1 MQNPITTGDVLTYDE
16 ETGQWQNCPFEFLL
30 EDYAPTLTAE
40 TDNMSIE
47 TIEGV
52 LQLKDFGIG
61 YYAYVPAVKDEET
74 GEIITPSTYKYTEGF
89 ISGLEPRIIADENKN
104 LCLAWYEPGIETVE
118 DIAANIEDISKSL
131 DSLNQAINAE
141 NGLSD
146 QIESL
151 QTQTNQISNDLE
163 AVKSNKADS
172 NSVYTKDEIDESFEN
187 VYTKEEID
195 STFEDV
201 YTQEEIDNY
210 LNNIYTKEETNIEI
224 GKAVA
229 AADHLKR
236 VIVESKDEIIN
247 NYFDREDYDT
257 YIFMIP
263 TGLEEDS
270 NKYDEYLIVN
280 IDGMKAIEKVGSWE
294 VNLSDYATK
303 QEIGYVEGSRLITS
317 DEVTKLTSI
326 QERAERNII
335 NSISSEFEFSGDRQ
349 LNIRSI
355 STEKITDLADWLNN
369 NAGTTDFKGLS
380 ENNLTDDL
388 YNKLVEAMFISS
400 VSDQLKVDESGK
412 LSILNINS
420 NQVKGLEDL
429 LEEKAS
435 KSSVLSLENSVL
447 SISNVL
453 NSMKSTVTQHTTD
466 IELLK
471 DQLIWHDVT
480 D

>member
-30 EDYAPTLTAE
+30 EDYAPTLTIE
-40 TDNMSIE
+40 TDNVSIE
-47 TIEGV
+47 NIGGV
-52 LQLKDFGIG
+52 LQLKDFGTG
-61 YYAYVPAVKDEET
+61 YYAYVPAVKDKET
-74 GEIITPSTYKYTEGF
+74 DEIITPSTYKYTEGF

-104 LCLAWYEPGIETVE
+104 LCLAWYEPGVETVE

-151 QTQTNQISNDLE
+151 QTQTNQISSDLE
-163 AVKSNKADS
+163 AVKSNKADA

-195 STFEDV
+195 SS
-201 YTQEEIDNY
+201 

-236 VIVESKDEIIN
+236 VIVENEDEIIN
-247 NYFDREDYDT
+247 SYFDKEDYDT

-270 NKYDEYLIVN
+270 NKYNEYIIID

-294 VNLSDYATK
+294 VDLKDYATK
-303 QEIGYVEGSRLITS
+303 EEIGYVEGSRLITN
-317 DEVTKLTSI
+317 DEATKLISIEEGAQKNYITSVDEDNFSVKDGMLQI
-326 QERAERNII
+326 KGLNAVIADVDNLNNII
-335 NSISSEFEFSGDRQ
+335 NGYV
-349 LNIRSI
+349 
-355 STEKITDLADWLNN
+355 NN
-369 NAGTTDFKGLS
+369 NGEQVSGLVATVSTLATTVTSLEQANANLS
-380 ENNLTDDL
+380 NIYVKKSLFNSTVQDLTSLILTNEENIINLTTKID
-388 YNKLVEAMFISS
+388 
-400 VSDQLKVDESGK
+400 
-412 LSILNINS
+412 
-420 NQVKGLEDL
+420 
-429 LEEKAS
+429 
-435 KSSVLSLENSVL
+435 
-447 SISNVL
+447 
-453 NSMKSTVTQHTTD
+453 D
-466 IELLK
+466 IEK
-471 DQLIWHDVT
+471 HLIWYDIENEQGGN
-480 D
+480 DNG

>member
-30 EDYAPTLTAE
+30 EDYAPTLTVE

-104 LCLAWYEPGIETVE
+104 LCLAWYEPGVETVE

-141 NGLSD
+141 NGLSN
-146 QIESL
+146 QIKSL
-151 QTQTNQISNDLE
+151 QTQTNQISTDLE
-163 AVKSNKADS
+163 TVKSNKADA

-187 VYTKEEID
+187 IYTKEEID
-195 STFEDV
+195 STFEGV
-201 YTQEEIDNY
+201 YTKEEIDNS
-210 LNNIYTKEETNIEI
+210 LNNIYTKEETNVEI

-236 VIVESKDEIIN
+236 VIVENEDEIIN
-247 NYFDREDYDT
+247 TYFDKEDYDT

-270 NKYDEYLIVN
+270 SKYNEYLIVD

-294 VNLSDYATK
+294 VDLTDYVK
-303 QEIGYVEGSRLITS
+303 KEEIGYVEGSRLIT
-317 DEVTKLTSI
+317 DIEATKLAN
-326 QERAERNII
+326 AEKNVI
-335 NSISSEFEFSGDRQ
+335 NSVSSEFSLSEDRQ
-349 LNIRSI
+349 LSLHHV
-355 STEKITDLADWLNN
+355 SADKITDLADWLNE
-369 NAGTTDFKGLS
+369 NAGIEKGLS

-388 YNKLVEAMFISS
+388 YNKLTESMFISS
-400 VSDQLKVDESGK
+400 VSDQLEVESGK
-412 LSILNINS
+412 LSIVKVNS
-420 NQVKGLEDL
+420 DQIQGLEEL

-435 KSSVLSLENSVL
+435 KSSVSSLELSMT
-447 SISNVL
+447 SISNIL

-466 IELLK
+466 IASLR
-471 DQLIWHDVT
+471 DQLIWHEVT

>member
-104 LCLAWYEPGIETVE
+104 LCLAWYEPGVETVE

-151 QTQTNQISNDLE
+151 QTQTNQISSDLE
-163 AVKSNKADS
+163 AVKSNKADA

-187 VYTKEEID
+187 VYTKEEIND
-195 STFEDV
+195 SF
-201 YTQEEIDNY
+201 
-210 LNNIYTKEETNIEI
+210 NNVYTKEETNIEI
-224 GKAVA
+224 GRAVA

-236 VIVESKDEIIN
+236 VIVEDKDEIIN
-247 NYFDREDYDT
+247 NYFDKEDYDT
-257 YIFMIP
+257 YVFMIP

-270 NKYDEYLIVN
+270 NKYDEYLIIN

-294 VNLSDYATK
+294 VDLINYTK
-303 QEIGYVEGSRLITS
+303 KEEIGYVEGSRLITS
-317 DEVTKLTSI
+317 DEATKLANLL
-326 QERAERNII
+326 EGAERNVI
-335 NSISSEFEFSGDRQ
+335 NSVSSDFLITEDRQ
-349 LNIRSI
+349 LNLNNLSVQ
-355 STEKITDLADWLNN
+355 KITDLEDWLND
-369 NAGTTDFKGLS
+369 NAGIKKGLS

-388 YNKLVEAMFISS
+388 SNKLNNLLYIT
-400 VSDQLKVDESGK
+400 KVDTSQLQIDNGI
-412 LSILNINS
+412 LSILNIEQ
-420 NQVKGLEDL
+420 NQVKGLTEAL
-429 LEEKAS
+429 NKKAS
-435 KSSVLSLENSVL
+435 LV
-447 SISNVL
+447 
-453 NSMKSTVTQHTTD
+453 TVTNLQSQLNTISDKIDKLDEHLTWQD
-466 IELLK
+466 ISY
-471 DQLIWHDVT
+471 
-480 D
+480 